1 MADVKLFIG
10 GTPNPLYPNCDG
22 SFEFR
27 EPHARRIAYEYA
39 NGYFTLGWP
48 LNPSEKTYQRRAL
61 QSGQPV
67 VGDHILMYPVPE
79 EHILHSVAVKVH
91 EADPQMA
98 GATVKPSALLY
109 DAAAGTYTELDILDN
124 AFTNITMTQEM
135 TAWSPVKVS
144 QDIVVP
150 AQTIP
155 GAGTGGADLV
165 IPEQT
170 VTSTVDAPYFVE
182 PGTTLVLTFKIISV
196 PSDATVTIA
205 QTSVNMALIAKV
217 EGLDIPSEV

>member
-61 QSGQPV
+61 QSGNPV

-79 EHILHSVAVKVH
+79 EHILNSVAVKVH
-91 EADPQMA
+91 ELDALMA
-98 GATVKPSALLY
+98 GAAVKPSALLY
-109 DAAAGTYTELDILDN
+109 DAAAGTYAEIDILD
-124 AFTNITMTQEM
+124 ALFENIALTTE
-135 TAWSPVKVS
+135 T
-144 QDIVVP
+144 
-150 AQTIP
+150 
-155 GAGTGGADLV
+155 
-165 IPEQT
+165 T
-170 VTSTVDAPYFVE
+170 VWKPLAEPYFVE
-182 PGTTLVLTFKIISV
+182 PGTTLVLSFKVISV
-196 PSDATVTIA
+196 PSDSTVTLA